1 MGTPEIQNIN
11 IYLPLFARPVPPLC
25 PKEMLLCLGHTIC
38 IITKQAPHPIEIYII
53 YFTAAMG
60 DEKLNHNFKYFH
72 KG

>member
-1 MGTPEIQNIN
+1 MLV
-11 IYLPLFARPVPPLC
+11 YL
-25 PKEMLLCLGHTIC
+25 EHTIS

-60 DEKLNHNFKYFH
+60 HEKLNHNFKYFH

>member
-1 MGTPEIQNIN
+1 
-11 IYLPLFARPVPPLC
+11 
-25 PKEMLLCLGHTIC
+25 MLLCLGHTIR